1 MDPMSTLRIG
11 DMARLGG
18 VSVRML
24 RHYHELGLL
33 EPAEIDEW
41 TGHRSYHRSQ
51 LATLQEIVR
60 LRRFGLPLARIA
72 EVTEP
77 SATIEQLQQVLLDRQ
92 RELASELAD
101 GQQTLAELEAHL
113 TELTNTTTQETTMTT
128 SGTTAIEV
136 EIKSEPARLVAQ
148 LSAIAESW
156 APEDIGPTIQPLYPE
171 LMARMEKAGVAIA
184 GPSTAWYADTE
195 DGKIQVHATLTIAER
210 PDGDAESLGFEV
222 VELPALS
229 KVASTI
235 HTGTMDD
242 CDRTYDALLEWVES
256 NGHRAVGYSR
266 EIDIECE
273 PDKPWIVELQLQLEG

>member
-1 MDPMSTLRIG
+1 MSALRIG

-33 EPAEIDEW
+33 EPVGVDEW
-41 TGHRSYHRSQ
+41 TGHRSYDRSQ
-51 LATLQEIVR
+51 LATLREIVR

-72 EVTEP
+72 EITEP
-77 SATIEQLQQVLLDRQ
+77 STTNERLSQVLENRRQ
-92 RELASELAD
+92 ELVEELAD
-101 GQQTLAELEAHL
+101 GQRVLAELEAHL
-113 TELTNTTTQETTMTT
+113 AERSNTEKEEITMTT
-128 SGTTAIEV
+128 QRTPTIEV

-156 APEDIGPTIQPLYPE
+156 APEHIGPTIQPLYPE
-171 LMARMEKAGVAIA
+171 LMARMERAGVAIA
-184 GPSTAWYADTE
+184 GPSTAWYADTD
-195 DGKIQVHATLTIAER
+195 DGQIQVNATLTIAAR
-210 PDGDAESLGFEV
+210 PDGDTESLGFEV
-222 VELPALS
+222 VELPAME

-242 CDRTYDALLEWVES
+242 CDTTYEALIGWVEA

-273 PDKPWIVELQLQLEG
+273 PDKPWIVELQLQLES

>member
-1 MDPMSTLRIG
+1 MPTLRIG

-72 EVTEP
+72 EVTQE
-77 SATIEQLQQVLLDRQ
+77 STTNDELRHVLEARRAELRD
-92 RELASELAD
+92 ELAE
-101 GQQTLAELEAHL
+101 GQQTLATLDARLAELEHDH
-113 TELTNTTTQETTMTT
+113 QETNVSASTT
-128 SGTTAIEV
+128 NPIDV

-184 GPSTAWYADTE
+184 GPSTAWYADTD
-195 DGKIQVHATLTIAER
+195 DGRIRVHATLTIAEH
-210 PDGDAESLGFEV
+210 PDSDADSLGFEI
-222 VELPALS
+222 VELPALE

-235 HTGTMDD
+235 HTGSMDD
-242 CDRTYDALLEWVES
+242 CDTTYAALLEWVEA

-266 EIDIECE
+266 EVDIECE
-273 PDKPWIVELQLQLEG
+273 PDKPWIVELQLQLES